1 MIADIDCYYS
11 AYNAGL
17 SGEVAW
23 DGEMSVNRVVINH
36 QHGQG

>member
-1 MIADIDCYYS
+1 MIADIHCYYS
-11 AYNAGL
+11 AYNARS

-36 QHGQG
+36 QNGQG